1 MLMPRLFNQ
10 LNHFQVVER
19 PKVIAETLLEDQ
31 AFIEAQP
38 ELVEQLEEVKDDPEA
53 LQTVL
58 EEVFAAESS
67 KVIVETLLQSEEF
80 VESQPLLVEKFQEN
94 KNNEQGLQTIL
105 KTEAAV
111 VVKPATTASLK
122 ASVIA
127 AVAKNVTQNPILEDS
142 KFTISLN

>member
-1 MLMPRLFNQ
+1 M
-10 LNHFQVVER
+10 ER
-19 PKVIAETLLEDQ
+19 PKVIAETLLEDE

-80 VESQPLLVEKFQEN
+80 VESQPQLVEKFEEN

-111 VVKPATTASLK
+111 VVRPSTTASLK

-142 KFTISLN
+142 KLLGRVFDLIRSL

>member
-1 MLMPRLFNQ
+1 M
-10 LNHFQVVER
+10 
-19 PKVIAETLLEDQ
+19 
-31 AFIEAQP
+31 
-38 ELVEQLEEVKDDPEA
+38 EEVKDDPEA
-53 LQTVL
+53 LQIVL

-105 KTEAAV
+105 ETEAAV
-111 VVKPATTASLK
+111 VVKPTTTASLK

-142 KFTISLN
+142 KLEER